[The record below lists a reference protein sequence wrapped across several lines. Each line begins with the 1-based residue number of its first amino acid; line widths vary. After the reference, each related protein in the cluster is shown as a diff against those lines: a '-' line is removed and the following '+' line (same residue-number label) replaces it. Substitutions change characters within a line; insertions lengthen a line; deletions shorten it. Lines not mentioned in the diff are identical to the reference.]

1 MCKTTRFGIRGLCG
15 AVAAA
20 LVLGLTSNMR
30 YVAAAGFVAMIT
42 LLSSPSFA
50 AEESNVSADTDAAST
65 PSFVVTPPRDF
76 ADVKL
81 ATAATIGNQAVA
93 PDPKNANIFLAAYA
107 ARGSCWVRASTN
119 AGRTWA
125 AAKKLPMPPDKPNC
139 TDPALMWA
147 PDGSR
152 VYAAYSYWMGTTF
165 EPTWESGAVV
175 SFSTDKGRTWSS
187 PKIAMRISD
196 EVSRIFSVKLAI
208 SLSASDR
215 QWVYLLS
222 TAHGFDDD
230 YSDFI
235 ASADRG
241 QTWTAPQLLVTGSN
255 LSFYS
260 APPSMAGGPLGE
272 VLVTWGYS
280 EILDNNTIWEVRV
293 YRSPDHGAN
302 FEKLIAVPNTFGKP
316 AIAIAA
322 GGTAHIVY
330 TVDSGPSPIG
340 SYYVY
345 STEAPYT
352 EWSAPVALNDDTSAS
367 NYSFPALSVSAC
379 GRDTSVL
386 HTVWLDNRAAFKKYN
401 VYYTRKV
408 AKPGEFWSPNLRLS
422 GTPVV
427 PSSSF
432 ITNYTAAIAAG
443 VGTAV
448 GLWGQWDTLDSSR
461 PVWTSRIA
469 PGVSC
474 P

>member
-1 MCKTTRFGIRGLCG
+1 M
-15 AVAAA
+15 
-20 LVLGLTSNMR
+20 
-30 YVAAAGFVAMIT
+30 
-42 LLSSPSFA
+42 
-50 AEESNVSADTDAAST
+50 
-65 PSFVVTPPRDF
+65 
-76 ADVKL
+76 
-81 ATAATIGNQAVA
+81 
-93 PDPKNANIFLAAYA
+93 
-107 ARGSCWVRASTN
+107 
-119 AGRTWA
+119 
-125 AAKKLPMPPDKPNC
+125 
-139 TDPALMWA
+139 ALM
-147 PDGSR
+147 
-152 VYAAYSYWMGTTF
+152 M
-165 EPTWESGAVV
+165 
-175 SFSTDKGRTWSS
+175 
-187 PKIAMRISD
+187 II
-196 EVSRIFSVKLAI
+196 L
-208 SLSASDR
+208 
-215 QWVYLLS
+215 
-222 TAHGFDDD
+222 
-230 YSDFI
+230 I

-241 QTWTAPQLLVTGSN
+241 QTWTAPHLLVTGSN
-255 LSFYS
+255 LSYYS
-260 APPSMAGGPLGE
+260 APPSMAGGPRGE

-408 AKPGEFWSPNLRLS
+408 VKPGEFWSPNLRLS